1 MLKSSNVKRIFAMGA
16 GILGVDGGWAVA
28 NPEVVV

>member
-1 MLKSSNVKRIFAMGA
+1 MGA

-28 NPEVVV
+28 NPMQISFNNLSSDEIIH